1 MYLYRSIL
9 QRSDYIN
16 KLFEK
21 NRKLIPLEVMFENVE
36 GIKTDEIISEV

>member
-1 MYLYRSIL
+1 M
-9 QRSDYIN
+9 N